1 MISPVKRKPQALQD
15 YQGRLNEALAD
26 VTADMDA
33 VIALAIGKEGWIV
46 SLSDLSETSL
56 CPELAKTGA
65 MPNGIMGVG
74 NFRGRVNTVV
84 SMPKLL
90 GVSEIFEMKGGG
102 WATVLHAR
110 YGTPVALWWP
120 QMLGLFP
127 RSEFT
132 RHHVSDIPSVAR
144 SSWTSADARV
154 WHELDTERLLREHL
168 GTDNMSKESLN
179 DE

>member
-26 VTADMDA
+26 VTADTDA

-56 CPELAKTGA
+56 CPELAKTGI

-84 SMPKLL
+84 SMPQLL
-90 GVSEIFEMKGGG
+90 GVSEHFEMKGSG
-102 WATVLHAR
+102 WATVLHTR
-110 YGTPVALWWP
+110 YSASIALWWP

-127 RSEFT
+127 RSDFV
-132 RHHVSDIPSVAR
+132 RNNMSDLPAAAR
-144 SSWTSADARV
+144 SSWVSADARI
-154 WHELDTERLLREHL
+154 WHELDTERLLREQL
-168 GTDNMSKESLN
+168 GMDNVSKESFN
-179 DE
+179 GE